1 MAPTG
6 NQPSI
11 AQTIQTAGSKRP
23 VAKKKPAK
31 KAGFNV
37 NKATLAQLKKLD
49 MQVDSRLGEKN

>member
-1 MAPTG
+1 MAPTS

-11 AQTIQTAGSKRP
+11 AQTIQTAGNKRP
-23 VAKKKPAK
+23 VAKKPAK
-31 KAGFNV
+31 KAGFSV